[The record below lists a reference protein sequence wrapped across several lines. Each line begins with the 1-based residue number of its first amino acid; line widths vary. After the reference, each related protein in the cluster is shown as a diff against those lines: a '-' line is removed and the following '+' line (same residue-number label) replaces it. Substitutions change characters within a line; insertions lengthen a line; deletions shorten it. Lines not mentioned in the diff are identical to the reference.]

1 MDMQQRVRAA
11 ALVLSQELS
20 MAGAGPYAGANAGP
34 LVYSFAPLIP
44 RRIGLRSPDP
54 DTSARRDALTIT
66 YVPST
71 YAQSTTSVP
80 VPPLGGFAVNLPAN
94 CPLGDLLCGF
104 GAGMTVA
111 VFDRTG
117 HFDLFSITSVTGST
131 AELTAHRGG
140 PAYVFAAGAAVA
152 EVRSHTFYYDALNR
166 QLRDYDGFETDTPV
180 VDNVVGLTFD
190 YFGDRDPPVRPQPPI
205 GVGNCLYDQ
214 AGNLNPLPTLSAD
227 WGELASLPVSMLS
240 DGPWC
245 SGSGTLFDVDLLRV
259 RAIRVALRIQAT
271 AAALRG
277 VGVLFAR
284 PGHSRDSN
292 RYLPDLQTT
301 FLITPQNLNHGW

>member
-1 MDMQQRVRAA
+1 GHRQNEKGWIGSRVDMERDPGFVLAEMIITVALTVIIVGAAVALVNPAQTTSVVQPEAREMQQRVRAA

-54 DTSARRDALTIT
+54 DMSARRDALTIT

-152 EVRSHTFYYDALNR
+152 EVR
-166 QLRDYDGFETDTPV
+166 
-180 VDNVVGLTFD
+180 
-190 YFGDRDPPVRPQPPI
+190 
-205 GVGNCLYDQ
+205 
-214 AGNLNPLPTLSAD
+214 
-227 WGELASLPVSMLS
+227 
-240 DGPWC
+240 
-245 SGSGTLFDVDLLRV
+245 
-259 RAIRVALRIQAT
+259 
-271 AAALRG
+271 
-277 VGVLFAR
+277 
-284 PGHSRDSN
+284 
-292 RYLPDLQTT
+292 
-301 FLITPQNLNHGW
+301 